1 MNHFILGGT
10 LGGCVAAMISRNK
23 FLPAVEVIATLQPEK
38 RDILAQSV
46 RRIMASI
53 DVTDVAVFAAM
64 IAGDVT
70 IRNKVVVA
78 LVDYLRTEMCMAIIE
93 H

>member
-1 MNHFILGGT
+1 MLQ
-10 LGGCVAAMISRNK
+10 NK
-23 FLPAVEVIATLQPEK
+23 FLPAVQVIATLQPEK
-38 RDILAQSV
+38 RDSLAQNV

-53 DVTDVAVFAAM
+53 DVTDIALFGTM

-70 IRNKVVVA
+70 IRNKVMAA
-78 LVDYLRTEMCMAIIE
+78 LVNYLRTELSMAIVD